1 MPLKLLN
8 NGEYAEMMTP
18 PIPPV
23 DVNFSGVITVTT
35 AGTPITGGDVPNPG
49 GFWVQGDSANTKAAY
64 AIQNIGGCTSAN
76 AGACLPAGAVVF
88 LPVTNLNQLKFD
100 VGANGEKV
108 RWWKA

>member
-35 AGTPITGGDVPNPG
+35 AGTPITGSDISNPG
-49 GFWVQGDSANTKAAY
+49 GFWVQGEAANTKAAY
-64 AIQNIGGCTSAN
+64 VFPNVTNATAAN
-76 AGACLPAGAVVF
+76 SGACLPAGQIVF
-88 LPVTNLNQLKFD
+88 MPVTNLNQLKFD
-100 VGANGEKV
+100 AGANGEKV